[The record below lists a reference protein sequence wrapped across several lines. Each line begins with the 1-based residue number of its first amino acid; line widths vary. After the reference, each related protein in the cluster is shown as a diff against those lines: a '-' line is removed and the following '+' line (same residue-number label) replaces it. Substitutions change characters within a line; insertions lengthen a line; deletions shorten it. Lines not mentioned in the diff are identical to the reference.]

1 MSDNIDPLS
10 STPTTPLKENA
21 HSSRAQKNHPSSSII
36 ADLNTGI
43 TTISHRLFKSPTFT
57 FQHPHSPTKDQIML
71 TTYLRDSYSFKGK
84 LGQLTGYYLGL
95 FKRV

>member
-43 TTISHRLFKSPTFT
+43 TTRKKIE
-57 FQHPHSPTKDQIML
+57 L
-71 TTYLRDSYSFKGK
+71 TMPN
-84 LGQLTGYYLGL
+84 
-95 FKRV
+95 